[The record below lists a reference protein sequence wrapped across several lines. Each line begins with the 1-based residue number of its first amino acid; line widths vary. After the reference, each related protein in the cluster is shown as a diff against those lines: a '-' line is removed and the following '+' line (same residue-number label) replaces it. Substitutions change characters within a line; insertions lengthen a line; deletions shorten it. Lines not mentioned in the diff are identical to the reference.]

1 LYYNQLQMES
11 SIINEL
17 KKLFSF
23 IPFLR
28 DDRQQDTVTETA
40 PAQEITRIAALKT
53 VNEESNRIIS
63 WSLLIIGGS
72 ILAILQKD
80 YLKLIEYK
88 CLYFVYI
95 LGWICLCISIYWG
108 QRVTRSYLAS
118 MFVPPNQV
126 EGVSEETN
134 KRFKR
139 QLTWFMGG
147 VAIFAV
153 WMITFLTI
161 WIFNGKIIT

>member
-1 LYYNQLQMES
+1 MKTG
-11 SIINEL
+11 IINGL
-17 KKLFSF
+17 KNLISS

-28 DDRQQDTVTETA
+28 DNVQHNTVTEIT
-40 PAQEITRIAALKT
+40 PIHEISRIEALKT

-80 YLKLIEYK
+80 YLKLIDYK
-88 CLYFVYI
+88 WLYFIYI
-95 LGWICLCISIYWG
+95 LGWIFLCISIYWG

-118 MFVPPNQV
+118 MFVLPGLI
-126 EGVSEETN
+126 EGISEETN

>member
-1 LYYNQLQMES
+1 MYYNQLQMGS
-11 SIINEL
+11 SIINGL
-17 KKLFSF
+17 KKLLSF

-28 DDRQQDTVTETA
+28 DDMQQDTGTETA
-40 PAQEITRIAALKT
+40 PAQEISRIEALKT

-63 WSLLIIGGS
+63 WALLIIGGS

-80 YLKLIEYK
+80 YLKLNEYK
-88 CLYFVYI
+88 WLYFVYI
-95 LGWICLCISIYWG
+95 LGWIALCISIYWG

-118 MFVPPNQV
+118 MFVIPSLV
-126 EGVSEETN
+126 EGISEETN

>member
-11 SIINEL
+11 SVINEL
-17 KKLFSF
+17 KKLLSF

-28 DDRQQDTVTETA
+28 GDTQQDTVPETA
-40 PAQEITRIAALKT
+40 PAQEVTRIEALKT

-80 YLKLIEYK
+80 YLKLNEYK
-88 CLYFVYI
+88 WLYFVYI

-118 MFVPPNQV
+118 MFVPPKLV
-126 EGVSEETN
+126 EDVSEETN
-134 KRFKR
+134 KRFKL

-161 WIFNGKIIT
+161 WIFNCKIIT

>member
-1 LYYNQLQMES
+1 MGS
-11 SIINEL
+11 DIINGF
-17 KKLFSF
+17 KKLLGF
-23 IPFLR
+23 IPFLG
-28 DDRQQDTVTETA
+28 DNTQHEIVTETA
-40 PAQEITRIAALKT
+40 PIQEVSRIEALKT

-88 CLYFVYI
+88 WLYFIYI
-95 LGWICLCISIYWG
+95 LGWIFLCISIYWG

-118 MFVPPNQV
+118 MFVLPGLI
-126 EGVSEETN
+126 EGISEETN

>member
-1 LYYNQLQMES
+1 MKTG
-11 SIINEL
+11 IINGL
-17 KKLFSF
+17 KNLISS

-28 DDRQQDTVTETA
+28 DNVQHNTVTEIT
-40 PAQEITRIAALKT
+40 PIQEISHIEALKT

-80 YLKLIEYK
+80 YLKLIDYK
-88 CLYFVYI
+88 WLYFIYI
-95 LGWICLCISIYWG
+95 LGWIFLCISIYWG

-118 MFVPPNQV
+118 MFVLPGLI
-126 EGVSEETN
+126 EGISEETN